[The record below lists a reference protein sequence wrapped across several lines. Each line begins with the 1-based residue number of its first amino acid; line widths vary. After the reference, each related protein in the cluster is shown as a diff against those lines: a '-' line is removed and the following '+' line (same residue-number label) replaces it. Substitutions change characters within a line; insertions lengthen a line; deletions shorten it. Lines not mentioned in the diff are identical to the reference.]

1 LHRRSGTTSSRS
13 RTASR
18 PRCAPSRSELLTKP
32 RSTGRRPRSAR
43 PHVTPMRSRAPR
55 NDPTPRGFH
64 TGAERSWAARML
76 SAGGRLL

>member
-55 NDPTPRGFH
+55 NDPTPADSTRVRNGP
-64 TGAERSWAARML
+64 GPPACWVQADDY
-76 SAGGRLL
+76 